1 MLASCPENRSRCC
14 HLSADVCRG
23 NVACYLELVDSRSL
37 CTVLHASDDPHGG
50 IQLYFDEIGR
60 PYVQSSSKLEHSTQP
75 HSRGPSLMYE

>member
-50 IQLYFDEIGR
+50 IQLYFDEIGMCR
-60 PYVQSSSKLEHSTQP
+60 VPLNWSTVLSHIAEGQV
-75 HSRGPSLMYE
+75 